1 MVTHTPKLL
10 IDSQIIEFVECN
22 LKSRGNNTAAQLTFT
37 VTQPQLSYRK
47 YWNKDVLLFF
57 DVSDAT
63 PIFRGKVVNTDI
75 VDNIGLRFTA
85 VDNFGFL
92 TGHDKAKVMLTDES
106 NVDGLSGGSAI
117 KKLIQLANLTDVV
130 GTDYIGDTSPIINPV
145 KIRGD
150 VIVLDA
156 IKDILKQVVSYN
168 TTVTR
173 ENYVRRFDDGSKV
186 QLRIDL
192 VADLDN
198 ATPVKVYSYDNII
211 GFKVNNRKIPTII
224 NVKGK
229 KHLGTFKNDSYI
241 SAYGENPLSVD
252 NKHLKSKAECVEFG
266 AKIFE
271 ANKKNQYEYT
281 FETADGV
288 YLTEG
293 DVVEIISDDVDV
305 SGNFRI
311 IGKSLSLGSNDY
323 KLQLTINKQPPI
335 LSQFLL

>member
-1 MVTHTPKLL
+1 MPARTPK
-10 IDSQIIEFVECN
+10 ICIEGKSVEFTSAKLN
-22 LKSRGNNTAAQLTFT
+22 SRGFNTASQLTFN
-37 VTQPQLSYRK
+37 VDGSDLSYRK
-47 YWNKDVLLFF
+47 YWNKEVTVFLNEGDSV
-57 DVSDAT
+57 
-63 PIFRGKVVNTDI
+63 PEFRGRIVNSDI

-106 NVDGLSGGSAI
+106 NVDGLSGGNAI
-117 KKLIQLANLTDVV
+117 KKLIQLANLDSVV
-130 GTDYIGDTSPIINPV
+130 GTDYIGDTNPIINPD
-145 KIRGD
+145 KMRGD

-156 IKDILKQVVSYN
+156 IKNILKQVVNYSP
-168 TTVTR
+168 TVTR
-173 ENYVRRFDDGSKV
+173 ENYVRRFDDGSKT
-186 QLRIDL
+186 QLKIDL
-192 VADLDN
+192 AADLDN

-211 GFKVNNRKIPTII
+211 TFKVNNRKIPTVI
-224 NVKGK
+224 NVKGDK
-229 KHLGTFKNDSYI
+229 SFGTYKHDSYI
-241 SAYGENPLSVD
+241 NSYGENPLSVD
-252 NKHLKSKAECVEFG
+252 NKQLKSKAECVEFG
-266 AKIFE
+266 YKIFE

-281 FETADGV
+281 LETADGV
-288 YLTEG
+288 YLNEG